1 MYKNH
6 CKNTFD
12 SGKAAREQGLNHI
25 VMKICFK
32 LTDVYKDLITLSGR
46 SAPRD
51 GAYVHGMYMEG
62 ARWDIQQGVIL
73 DSRLKELFPHM
84 PVINIRVRFTTHPY
98 QGLPSFVTMYHLHCA
113 DDFGIPLPGF
123 VVVREQEPGTRSLSL
138 GKSFKI
144 VTFNAFWAH
153 YFFIY
158 LLKK

>member
-25 VMKICFK
+25 VMKTCFK
-32 LTDVYKDLITLSGR
+32 LTDDYKDLITLSGR

-123 VVVREQEPGTRSLSL
+123 VVAREQEPGTRSLSL
-138 GKSFKI
+138 RKSFKI